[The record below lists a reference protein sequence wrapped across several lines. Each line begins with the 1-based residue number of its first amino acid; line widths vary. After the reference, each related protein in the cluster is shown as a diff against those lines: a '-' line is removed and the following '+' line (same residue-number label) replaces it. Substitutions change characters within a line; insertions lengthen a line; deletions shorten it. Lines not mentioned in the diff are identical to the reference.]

1 MTAVSLD
8 LASRL
13 ACAEAT
19 ARRAGAL
26 ALGYFHARDRLT
38 IETKRGPGDFVT
50 EADRNVERL
59 IRAEIAGAFP
69 EDALLGEEH
78 GTTPG
83 TSGLTWAIDPI
94 DGTAPYL
101 AGLFGWCVSIGAFDA
116 HGPVIGVIYVP
127 MTDELFTSARGAG
140 AAMNGTRLRL
150 QPGNEPNSG
159 LLGVG
164 ANDRVPAARV
174 ADMFESLMTAGINWV
189 RYGSG
194 ALMLAYVAAG
204 RLVGYVEPRM
214 NVWDCMAGYCLVEA
228 AGGRTLPFEGGAEMR
243 DAAAVLGARVEAFD
257 KLVHLCRLDDAGFWN
272 GEVVSAVG

>member
-1 MTAVSLD
+1 MTAVSID

-26 ALGYFHARDRLT
+26 AREYFCARDRLV
-38 IETKRGPGDFVT
+38 IETKRHPGDFVT
-50 EADRNVERL
+50 EADRAVERL
-59 IRAEIAGAFP
+59 IRAEIADAFP

-94 DGTAPYL
+94 DGTAPFL
-101 AGLFGWCVSIGAFDA
+101 AGLFGWCVSIGAYDA
-116 HGPVIGVIYVP
+116 HGPVIGVIYAP
-127 MTDELFTSARGAG
+127 MTEEFFTSARGAG
-140 AAMNGTRLRL
+140 AALNGTPLRL
-150 QPGNEPNSG
+150 PGNEPKRG

-174 ADMFESLMTAGINWV
+174 ADMFESLITAGFDWV

-214 NVWDCMAGYCLVEA
+214 CAWDCMAGYCLVEA
-228 AGGRTLPFEGGAEMR
+228 AGGRTLPFEGGAEMQ
-243 DAAAVLGARVEAFD
+243 DAAAVLGAQSAVFD
-257 KLVHLCRLDDAGFWN
+257 KILHLCRLDDTGFWSGKAGGAN
-272 GEVVSAVG
+272 G